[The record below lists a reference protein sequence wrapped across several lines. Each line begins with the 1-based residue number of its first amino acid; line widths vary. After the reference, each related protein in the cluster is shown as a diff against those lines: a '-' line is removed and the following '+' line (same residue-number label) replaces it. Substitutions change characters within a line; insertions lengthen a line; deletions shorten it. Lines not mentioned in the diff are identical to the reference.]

1 MDIITAE
8 IPKVP
13 KVLVRPA
20 HMVDQAEPNSFFHP
34 GLQCLQHAL
43 CPHRT
48 FYPIPSLRAGVSC
61 LPSPYGHCRR
71 SLFVRCGLHASTF
84 LHPFAPGELPP
95 FPAPMDA
102 LTPARPVLRLTVQT
116 ERRPSNGQVSLVH
129 LTQASLHSVTKHL
142 TRPVIAFLL
151 PAQRGRLPG
160 TPSTVLPG
168 TFPSLD
174 FPLNPKGRRI
184 RTAESCSS
192 LSYGLH
198 VHLGLLSTPSHDGA
212 VTFSYRERASPGR
225 GLSPLRLR
233 LLPGAR
239 IPAFAGMT
247 LLSSCDSDKSQ
258 NPIIAAPGAREICR
272 KNHEIAHQV
281 WMKELLTGFFML
293 KISALP
299 PDTAAHMPCRQ
310 SRHGGP

>member
-142 TRPVIAFLL
+142 TRPVIASLL
-151 PAQRGRLPG
+151 PAQRDRLPG
-160 TPSTVLPG
+160 
-168 TFPSLD
+168 
-174 FPLNPKGRRI
+174 GRFYGIPIVITRYGLRLESESSSQ
-184 RTAESCSS
+184 RTAESCS

-198 VHLGLLSTPSHDGA
+198 VRLRLLSTPPRGDA
-212 VTFSYRERASPGR
+212 VTFGYRERASPGG
-225 GLSPLRLR
+225 GLSPPCSR

-247 LLSSCDSDKSQ
+247 TRGK
-258 NPIIAAPGAREICR
+258 PRGIKP
-272 KNHEIAHQV
+272 K
-281 WMKELLTGFFML
+281 
-293 KISALP
+293 
-299 PDTAAHMPCRQ
+299 
-310 SRHGGP
+310 

>member
-142 TRPVIAFLL
+142 TRPVIASLL
-151 PAQRGRLPG
+151 PAQRDRLPG
-160 TPSTVLPG
+160 
-168 TFPSLD
+168 
-174 FPLNPKGRRI
+174 GRFYGIPIVITRYGLRLESESSSQ
-184 RTAESCSS
+184 RTAESCS

-198 VHLGLLSTPSHDGA
+198 VRLRLLSTPPRGDA
-212 VTFSYRERASPGR
+212 VTFGYRERASPGG
-225 GLSPLRLR
+225 GLSPPCSR

-239 IPAFAGMT
+239 ILAFARMT
-247 LLSSCDSDKSQ
+247 K
-258 NPIIAAPGAREICR
+258 EINFR
-272 KNHEIAHQV
+272 
-281 WMKELLTGFFML
+281 LLTRFSNL
-293 KISALP
+293 SWVCKP
-299 PDTAAHMPCRQ
+299 
-310 SRHGGP
+310 